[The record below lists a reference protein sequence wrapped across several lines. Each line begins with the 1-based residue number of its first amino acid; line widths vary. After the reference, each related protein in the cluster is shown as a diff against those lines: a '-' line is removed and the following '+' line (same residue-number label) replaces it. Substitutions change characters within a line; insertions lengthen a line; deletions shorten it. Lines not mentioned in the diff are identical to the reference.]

1 MKFTTKDG
9 RVLDGALIR
18 QYRAFEGDERY
29 IIEALGVQYRCVKD
43 ENGELVELVL

>member
-9 RVLDGALIR
+9 RVLDGTLIR
-18 QYRAFEGDERY
+18 KYKAFEGDERY
-29 IIEALGVQYRCVKD
+29 IIVALGVQYRCVKD